1 MWPKDVIAFS
11 IASKCMYSKK
21 ACNCYSFLLTQL
33 WLTYNLGNQPDV
45 YLVWHSLSV
54 KKTMSSNEKK
64 ALSHREA
71 QEEAKLLMNITTDQ
85 DGEDDD
91 MADVSHA
98 VFTLAEVFIVKYV

>member
-1 MWPKDVIAFS
+1 M
-11 IASKCMYSKK
+11 
-21 ACNCYSFLLTQL
+21 
-33 WLTYNLGNQPDV
+33 
-45 YLVWHSLSV
+45 

-71 QEEAKLLMNITTDQ
+71 QEEAKLLMNITTEQ

-98 VFTLAEVFIVKYV
+98 VFTYIDIDVAEVFIVKYV